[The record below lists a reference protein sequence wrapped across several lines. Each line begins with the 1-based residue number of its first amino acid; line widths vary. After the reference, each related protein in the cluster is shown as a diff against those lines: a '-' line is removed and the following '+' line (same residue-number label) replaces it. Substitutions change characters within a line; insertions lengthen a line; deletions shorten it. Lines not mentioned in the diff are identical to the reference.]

1 MLTRSRFRSLGEYN
15 NELIPVRQLCLSAS
29 LVPQSFIDE
38 MRNPATVPKGMVTD
52 APAVAVSTMSE
63 ERKEVLLAKLRQAIS
78 DEEEC
83 SASPSF
89 GHTALKMT

>member
-1 MLTRSRFRSLGEYN
+1 MSKASGKRE
-15 NELIPVRQLCLSAS
+15 ELISVRQLCLSAS

-38 MRNPATVPKGMVTD
+38 MRNPVTLPKGMVTD

-63 ERKEVLLAKLRQAIS
+63 ERKEVLMAKLRQAIS

-83 SASPSF
+83 SVSPLF
-89 GHTALKMT
+89 VVLYLI